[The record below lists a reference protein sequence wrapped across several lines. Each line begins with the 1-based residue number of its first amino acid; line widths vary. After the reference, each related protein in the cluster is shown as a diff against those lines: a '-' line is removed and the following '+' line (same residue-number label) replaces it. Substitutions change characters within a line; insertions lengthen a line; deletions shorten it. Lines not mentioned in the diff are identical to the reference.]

1 MSEAKP
7 IPILYFSDVL
17 CVWAWFA
24 EMRLAEVSRNFGA
37 HIAFEVRFCSV
48 FGDTQRKIATA
59 WGEKGGYDGF
69 ADHVQHAAEKF
80 PETRIHPDLWRKIR
94 PASSLSPHLYLKAVQ
109 CAVAE
114 GAVAP
119 EHFAAA
125 LHGMREAF
133 FVGGLDISRRDIQ
146 EQVGREAGV
155 DPDAARRRLD
165 DGRAHALLDSD
176 YKEAERLG
184 VKGSPT
190 MILNEGRQKL
200 YGNVGYRIIEAN
212 IQELLRDPNP
222 DLASWC

>member
-1 MSEAKP
+1 VGAEQR

-24 EMRLAEVSRNFGA
+24 ELRLAEVARNFGA
-37 HIAFEVRFCSV
+37 QIEFDFRLCSV
-48 FGDTQRKIATA
+48 FGDTQSKIAAA
-59 WGEKGGYDGF
+59 WSEKGGYDGF
-69 ADHVQHAAEKF
+69 ADHVQQAARQF
-80 PETRIHPDLWRKIR
+80 PEARLHPDLWRKIR

-109 CAVAE
+109 LTERE

-119 EHFAAA
+119 RTFENA
-125 LHGMREAF
+125 LHMMREAF
-133 FVGGLDISRRDIQ
+133 FVGGLDIARQDVQ
-146 EQVGREAGV
+146 QQVGRKAGADNDRV
-155 DPDAARRRLD
+155 RHCLS

-176 YKEAERLG
+176 YKEAGSLG

-190 MILNEGRQKL
+190 MILNQGRQKL

-212 IQELLRDPNP
+212 IQELLREPNP